1 MGGILWTL
9 ITLLVLFWVI
19 GLVMHIA
26 GPIIHLAI
34 LAAAVLF
41 VINMFTTSRTRI

>member
-9 ITLLVLFWVI
+9 ITLLVLFWIV

-26 GPIIHLAI
+26 GPVIHFAL

-41 VINMFTTSRTRI
+41 VINMFTSSRTRI